1 MNLPRLITCLCFLFF
16 FVGSLAAEEPRLTQ
30 KRMAGWE
37 AQMEL
42 FQRALYRHDYKK
54 MADAMAVIEQ
64 TPEVHPKVQAAL
76 KATLE
81 QREFNDYMKLDH
93 YIRTNASLVIEQA
106 GERDIQK
113 LLIHQGR
120 LIMACIQ
127 CHDTFL
133 AKAVNAVRQAKH

>member
-1 MNLPRLITCLCFLFF
+1 
-16 FVGSLAAEEPRLTQ
+16 
-30 KRMAGWE
+30 MAGWE